1 MLAMHINQ
9 IKNEKNGSSLGRVNL
24 MSQKQVVF
32 LLAGLIACGSGC
44 DKHGIA
50 AIENTERTSVLY
62 RKAFTAEQSGNLD
75 EAIQLYNRLLVEEP
89 KSFSAHFQLAT
100 LLQDHAEDYIGA
112 IYHYKQYL
120 YLRPETEKSTLAQDR
135 VRIAEQLLAPQ
146 ILKKVGDSV
155 QGISQ
160 AHLLKEN
167 ERLNRIITAL
177 EGEKSVLMEGKA
189 EAEKEL
195 GTLRGD
201 NTRLRELLR
210 KMRVNETVSE
220 PAASLT
226 QRIGDAVKSVT
237 DEETAVKTDTKSLR
251 ALRKEAAAISENSG
265 KAMGR
270 KPLVD
275 VPSTEAVL
283 QKVQSRLT
291 GPSEPPVTTAH
302 ADATEKT
309 KAEPVPPRKVDK
321 NSLSA
326 FSLFGKEDH
335 KESNTKTRGE
345 QKTYVVQPGDTLF
358 RVAEKFYGDS
368 MGWKR
373 IRDANRA
380 RIDPDGRI
388 RAGQIIVV
396 P

>member
-1 MLAMHINQ
+1 
-9 IKNEKNGSSLGRVNL
+9 

-32 LLAGLIACGSGC
+32 LLAGLMACGSGC

-50 AIENTERTSVLY
+50 AVENTERTSVLY
-62 RKAFTAEQSGNLD
+62 RKAFTAEQSGDLD

-100 LLQDHAEDYIGA
+100 LLHDHAEDYIGA
-112 IYHYKQYL
+112 VYHYKQYL

-135 VRIAEQLLAPQ
+135 IRIAEQLLAPQ

-177 EGEKSVLMEGKA
+177 EGEKSVLVEGKTA
-189 EAEKEL
+189 ADKEL
-195 GTLRGD
+195 GTLRAD
-201 NTRLRELLR
+201 NTRLRELLQ

-220 PAASLT
+220 PPRGLT
-226 QRIGDAVKSVT
+226 QRAGDAVRSVN
-237 DEETAVKTDTKSLR
+237 EEEPITKTDTKSLR
-251 ALRKEAAAISENSG
+251 ALRKEAMDISENG
-265 KAMGR
+265 VKTPGR
-270 KPLVD
+270 KPLVE

-283 QKVQSRLT
+283 KKVQTRLT
-291 GPSEPPVTTAH
+291 GSPETPATTAH
-302 ADATEKT
+302 ADATEKIN
-309 KAEPVPPRKVDK
+309 AEPVSSRKVDK
-321 NSLSA
+321 TSLSA
-326 FSLFGKEDH
+326 LSLFGKEDK
-335 KESNTKTRGE
+335 KEGNTKPRGE

-368 MGWKR
+368 MGWKK
-373 IRDANRA
+373 IRDANRT

>member
-1 MLAMHINQ
+1 MRAMHINQ
-9 IKNEKNGSSLGRVNL
+9 IKNEKNGFFPGRVNL
-24 MSQKQVVF
+24 MSRKQVVF
-32 LLAGLIACGSGC
+32 LLAGLMACGSGC

-50 AIENTERTSVLY
+50 AVENTERTSVLY
-62 RKAFTAEQSGNLD
+62 RKAFTAEQSGDLD
-75 EAIQLYNRLLVEEP
+75 EAIHLYNRLLVEEP

-100 LLQDHAEDYIGA
+100 LLHDHAEDYIGA
-112 IYHYKQYL
+112 VYHYKQYL

-135 VRIAEQLLAPQ
+135 IRIAEQLLAPQ

-177 EGEKSVLMEGKA
+177 EGEKSVLMEAKTA
-189 EAEKEL
+189 ADKEL

-201 NTRLRELLR
+201 NTRLRELLQ

-220 PAASLT
+220 PARGLT
-226 QRIGDAVKSVT
+226 QRAGDAMRSVA
-237 DEETAVKTDTKSLR
+237 EEEPITKTDTKSLR
-251 ALRKEAAAISENSG
+251 ALRKEAMDISENG
-265 KAMGR
+265 VKTQGR
-270 KPLVD
+270 KPLVE

-283 QKVQSRLT
+283 KKVQTRLT
-291 GPSEPPVTTAH
+291 GSPETPVTTAH
-302 ADATEKT
+302 ADATEK
-309 KAEPVPPRKVDK
+309 KDAEPVSSRKIDK
-321 NSLSA
+321 TSLSA
-326 FSLFGKEDH
+326 LSLFGKEDK
-335 KESNTKTRGE
+335 KENNTKTRGE

-368 MGWKR
+368 MGWKK
-373 IRDANRA
+373 IRDANRT

>member
-1 MLAMHINQ
+1 MHINQ
-9 IKNEKNGSSLGRVNL
+9 IKNEKNEGSLGRGSL
-24 MSQKQVVF
+24 KSPKQVVF
-32 LLAGLIACGSGC
+32 LLAGLMACGSGC
-44 DKHGIA
+44 DKHDVA
-50 AIENTERTSVLY
+50 AIENTERSSVLY
-62 RKAFTAEQSGNLD
+62 RKAFTAEQSGNLG

-100 LLQDHAEDYIGA
+100 LLHDHAEDYIGA

-120 YLRPETEKSTLAQDR
+120 YLRPETEKNTLAQDR
-135 VRIAEQLLAPQ
+135 IRIAEQLLAPQ

-189 EAEKEL
+189 EADKEL
-195 GTLRGD
+195 STLRGD
-201 NTRLRELLR
+201 NTRLRELLQ

-220 PAASLT
+220 SAGSLT
-226 QRIGDAVKSVT
+226 QRVGDAVRSVT
-237 DEETAVKTDTKSLR
+237 NEEPIIRTDTKSLR
-251 ALRKEAAAISENSG
+251 ALRKEAVDISETGG
-265 KAMGR
+265 KATGR

-283 QKVQSRLT
+283 KKVQTRLT
-291 GPSEPPVTTAH
+291 GPSEPPVTPVH
-302 ADATEKT
+302 AEVTEKT
-309 KAEPVPPRKVDK
+309 SAEPVPPHKIDK
-321 NSLSA
+321 TSLST
-326 FSLFGKEDH
+326 FSLFGKEDK
-335 KESNTKTRGE
+335 KESTTKPRGE

-358 RVAEKFYGDS
+358 RVAEKFYGDP
-368 MGWKR
+368 MGWKK
-373 IRDANRA
+373 IRDANRT